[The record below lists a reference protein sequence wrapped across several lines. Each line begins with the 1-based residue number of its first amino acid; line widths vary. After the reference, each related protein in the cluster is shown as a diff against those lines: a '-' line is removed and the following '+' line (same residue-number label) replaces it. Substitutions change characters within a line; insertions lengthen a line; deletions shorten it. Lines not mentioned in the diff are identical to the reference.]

1 MGYEQPVILLAVT
14 LLGLLFLKRGFA
26 RWKSLFA
33 DIAESEDPVDYNKV
47 QVREDAYEAC
57 VEEAAL
63 KKS

>member
-1 MGYEQPVILLAVT
+1 
-14 LLGLLFLKRGFA
+14 LLFIKRGID

-57 VEEAAL
+57 AKEAAL
-63 KKS
+63 KKP